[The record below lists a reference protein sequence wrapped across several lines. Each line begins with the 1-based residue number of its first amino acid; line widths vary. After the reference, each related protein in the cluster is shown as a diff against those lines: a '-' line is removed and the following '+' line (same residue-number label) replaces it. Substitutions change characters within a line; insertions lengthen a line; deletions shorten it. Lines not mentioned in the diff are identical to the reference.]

1 MECSIYNSALS
12 RIGFLSN
19 FTSLVWCESYT
30 GSGRFQMVA
39 PKTEH
44 SIPLLADGNF
54 VGIPGKDT
62 LMFIQSTED
71 KEGMLWAYG
80 CEAKCLL
87 DSRVYAGTV
96 TCRKEVETALRSVV
110 EAANPYDFIGLAPL
124 RGLTGRTVSQ
134 RTYPTV
140 YEVSAAW
147 CETVGYGFRLV
158 HDKTEHKLLYDVYEG
173 TERTGIKFAE
183 QHGNLSNLTRLVSQA
198 EWRNVAYVGGAGE
211 GADRVFVVTGATD
224 SVGIDRREMFVDAR
238 DLQPEEDQT
247 DEEYAELLMAR
258 GNEKLAEQNRV
269 LEISFD
275 VSTQEFGRTFFL
287 GDKITAVLPEYGMR
301 LSVRVAEFT
310 EIYENNILRTQL
322 TLGNPMIR
330 GI

>member
-30 GSGRFQMVA
+30 GAGRFQIVA

-44 SIPLLADGNF
+44 SIPLLVDGYF

-71 KEGMLWAYG
+71 KEGMIWAYG
-80 CEAKCLL
+80 AEAKCLL
-87 DSRVYAGTV
+87 DARVYQGTITV
-96 TCRKEVETALRSVV
+96 RKEVEPALRTVV
-110 EAANPYDFIGLAPL
+110 AAANKYDFIGFAPL
-124 RGLTGRTVSQ
+124 RGLTARTVSQ

-140 YEVSAAW
+140 FEVSRVW
-147 CETVGYGFRLV
+147 CDAVGYGFRLI
-158 HDKTEHKLLYDVYEG
+158 HDKSAHKLLYDVYSG

-183 QHGNLSNLTRLVSQA
+183 QYGNLSGLTKLVSQA
-198 EWRNVAYVGGAGE
+198 DWRNVAYVGGAGE
-211 GADRVFVVTGATD
+211 GADRIFVTTGATD
-224 SVGIDRREMFVDAR
+224 TTGILRREMFVDAR
-238 DLQPEEDQT
+238 DIQPEEGQT
-247 DEEYAELLMAR
+247 DSEYRELLVAR

-275 VSTQEFGRTFFL
+275 VSTRDFGKTFFL
-287 GDKITAVLPEYGMR
+287 GDIITAVLPEYGMR

>member
-1 MECSIYNSALS
+1 MECSVYDSTLS

-19 FTSLVWCESYT
+19 FTSLVWGESYT
-30 GSGRFQMVA
+30 GAGRFQVVS
-39 PKTEH
+39 PKTAH
-44 SIPLLADGNF
+44 SISLLADGNF

-80 CEAKCLL
+80 SEAKCLL
-87 DSRVYAGTV
+87 DSRVYAGTI
-96 TCRKEVETALRSVV
+96 TCRKEVETALRSAVQ
-110 EAANPYDFIGLAPL
+110 AARPYDFLGLAPL
-124 RGLTGRTVSQ
+124 RGLTGRTISQ

-140 YEVSAAW
+140 FEVSRAW
-147 CETVGYGFRLV
+147 CETVGYGFRLI
-158 HDKTEHKLLYDVYEG
+158 HDKTAHKLLYDVYEG
-173 TERTGIKFAE
+173 VERTGIKFAE
-183 QHGNLSNLTRLVSQA
+183 QYGNLSGLTKLVSQA
-198 EWRNVAYVGGAGE
+198 GWRNVAYVGGAGE
-211 GADRVFVVTGATD
+211 GSERIFVTTGETD
-224 SVGIDRREMFVDAR
+224 ASGIARREMFVDAR
-238 DLQPEEDQT
+238 DLQPEEGQT
-247 DEEYAELLMAR
+247 DDEYTELLRSR

-275 VSTQEFGRTFFL
+275 VSTQDFGKRFFL

-301 LSVRVAEFT
+301 LMVRVAEFT

-330 GI
+330 GL

>member
-30 GSGRFQMVA
+30 GAGRFQLVA
-39 PKTEH
+39 PKTAH

-71 KEGMLWAYG
+71 KDGMLWAYG
-80 CEAKCLL
+80 AEAKCLL
-87 DSRVYAGTV
+87 DSRVYTGTITV
-96 TCRKEVETALRSVV
+96 RKEVEPALRSVV
-110 EAANPYDFIGLAPL
+110 AESNPYDFLDLAPL
-124 RGLTGRTVSQ
+124 RGLTARTVSQ

-140 YEVSAAW
+140 FEVSQVW
-147 CETVGYGFRLV
+147 CDAVGYGFRLV
-158 HDKTEHKLLYDVYEG
+158 HDKSARKLLYDVYSG
-173 TERTGIKFAE
+173 TERTGVKFAE
-183 QHGNLSNLTRLVSQA
+183 QYGNLSGLTRLVSQA

-211 GADRVFVVTGATD
+211 GADRIFVTTGETD
-224 SVGIDRREMFVDAR
+224 ASGMARREMFVDAR
-238 DLQPEEDQT
+238 DIQPEDGQS
-247 DEEYAELLMAR
+247 DAEYRELLTAR
-258 GNEKLAEQNRV
+258 GNEKLTEQNRV

-275 VSTQEFGRTFFL
+275 VSTKDFGNTFFL
-287 GDKITAVLPEYGMR
+287 GDKITAVLPEYGLRM
-301 LSVRVAEFT
+301 SVRVAEFT

-322 TLGNPMIR
+322 TMGNPMMR
-330 GI
+330 RL

>member
-12 RIGFLSN
+12 RIGFLSS
-19 FTSLVWCESYT
+19 FTSLVWCESYI
-30 GSGRFQMVA
+30 GAGRFQIVA
-39 PKTEH
+39 PKTAH

-87 DSRVYAGTV
+87 DARVYPGTV
-96 TCRKEVETALRSVV
+96 TCRAEVETALRAVV
-110 EAANPYDFIGLAPL
+110 EAANPYDFLGLAPL
-124 RGLTGRTVSQ
+124 RGLSGRTVSQ

-140 YEVSAAW
+140 FEASVAW
-147 CETVGYGFRLV
+147 CESVGYGFRLV
-158 HDKTEHKLLYDVYEG
+158 HDKTAHKLLYDVYEG
-173 TERTGIKFAE
+173 VERTGIKFAE
-183 QHGNLSNLTRLVSQA
+183 QYGNLSNLTKLVSQTDFH
-198 EWRNVAYVGGAGE
+198 NVAYVGGAGE
-211 GADRVFVVTGATD
+211 GAERVFVVTGATD
-224 SVGIDRREMFVDAR
+224 AVGIDRREMYVDAR
-238 DLQPEEDQT
+238 DLQPEEGQT
-247 DEEYAELLMAR
+247 EEEYAELLMAR
-258 GNEKLAEQNRV
+258 GNEKLAEQARA

-275 VSTQEFGRTFFL
+275 VSTQDFGKTFFL

-310 EIYENNILRTQL
+310 ETYENNIRRTQL
-322 TLGNPMIR
+322 TLGNPIIR
-330 GI
+330 GL